1 MNCINLISGVIYL
14 HCYSSVQPCPTDRA
28 LPANTT
34 GVSLV
39 PAVEL
44 PNLVLTV
51 EPVLPT
57 DPTLIILLLNSL
69 PGQVN
74 QSARYVPTDSQ

>member
-1 MNCINLISGVIYL
+1 MEYFICIVV
-14 HCYSSVQPCPTDRA
+14 VQPCPTDRA

-39 PAVEL
+39 AAVVL
-44 PNLVLTV
+44 LNLLLTV

-57 DPTLIILLLNSL
+57 DPTLIILLHNQS
-69 PGQVN
+69 GQVN
-74 QSARYVPTDSQ
+74 QSAISVLIDSQ

>member
-1 MNCINLISGVIYL
+1 MEYYICIVV
-14 HCYSSVQPCPTDRA
+14 VQPCPTDRA

-39 PAVEL
+39 PVVVL
-44 PNLVLTV
+44 LNLVLTV

-57 DPTLIILLLNSL
+57 DPTLIILLLLHSHL
-69 PGQVN
+69 GQVN
-74 QSARYVPTDSQ
+74 QSAVSVLTGSQ